1 MLCLAGLR
9 CSNQCFLSLSSVIS
23 SPSLS
28 VSSIPP
34 PPPRTTTATT
44 ACPISNST
52 DSNTNTLSD
61 KNSQISFLTNNI
73 NTTSSDTTASI
84 KYKPPILSRLKNI
97 EINDTNQII
106 SNTSHFNHSNDYD
119 NSNMN
124 NQALISR
131 LCLDACGF
139 LYRLWKCSFETHQ
152 QVGFHRVHLQTIIAI
167 SKLVSELSPGFEASL
182 SLLHSLAQTD
192 MQRISES
199 TSTKSLTTTVT
210 TTSSSSS
217 GKLFWTDSNI
227 RLFLDDIDDLI
238 HRILTVL
245 TATAEMRRHCDDP
258 ERIVDLQ
265 YALAKSYSSNP
276 ALRR

>member
-1 MLCLAGLR
+1 
-9 CSNQCFLSLSSVIS
+9 
-23 SPSLS
+23 
-28 VSSIPP
+28 
-34 PPPRTTTATT
+34 
-44 ACPISNST
+44 
-52 DSNTNTLSD
+52 
-61 KNSQISFLTNNI
+61 
-73 NTTSSDTTASI
+73 
-84 KYKPPILSRLKNI
+84 
-97 EINDTNQII
+97 
-106 SNTSHFNHSNDYD
+106 
-119 NSNMN
+119 
-124 NQALISR
+124 
-131 LCLDACGF
+131 
-139 LYRLWKCSFETHQ
+139 
-152 QVGFHRVHLQTIIAI
+152 
-167 SKLVSELSPGFEASL
+167 
-182 SLLHSLAQTD
+182 

-210 TTSSSSS
+210 ITSSSSS